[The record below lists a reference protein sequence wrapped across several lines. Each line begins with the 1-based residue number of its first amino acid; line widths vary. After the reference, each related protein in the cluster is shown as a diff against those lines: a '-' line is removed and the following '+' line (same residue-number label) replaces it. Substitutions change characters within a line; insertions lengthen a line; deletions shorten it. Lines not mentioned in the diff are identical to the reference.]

1 MRDMIRQI
9 VSAYQSIRLEGQGD
23 GYVLFVGKEPDSK
36 QPVTIKVLA
45 RTLGKEPQIAAR
57 FRALSQTIRQLN
69 HPNIAA
75 IRDVGEKAGLPYLV
89 TRAIERAKPLTD
101 RLNQPWA
108 VDEAADL
115 TMQVGQA
122 LEHAY
127 NKGLV
132 HGSLSPEGVAVQP
145 DGRVTVGDFGLA
157 QLLDLV
163 GIQLKQAASPY
174 VAPERAAGQAPDP
187 RSDVYSLAAILY
199 MLLAHRPPQV
209 VQGQVLAPGRFNSDV
224 PPAMDNLVVK
234 ALAPNPAERY
244 PDVKSFLAALGAVTL
259 APAVAKVPAQGV
271 GKAKPAA
278 AGQRCPRCGTEN
290 QTGRFCRTCG
300 SRLPQPEAVS
310 PSALL
315 APSEASPGASAERTP
330 PGPVTTAQEEVPTPS
345 INWPRSGAAKAAPRT
360 EAVLKK
366 TGSEPR
372 ESAAPPPSRASEPIL
387 ITTID
392 VGSVEVGKGVE
403 MEQTVIAKPME
414 VATGELAAMFPE
426 PLAMPQLDMSSLAPA
441 ADQTMISMPEPPPMP
456 VIDWADIAPPMP
468 EVPTI
473 EDIPIK
479 REGD

>member
-9 VSAYQSIRLEGQGD
+9 VSAYQSLRLEGQGD
-23 GYVLFVGKEPDSK
+23 GYVLFAGKEPDSK

-45 RTLGKEPQIAAR
+45 RALGKDPQIAAR

-89 TRAIERAKPLTD
+89 TRAIERAKPLTE

-115 TMQVGQA
+115 TIQVGQA

-132 HGSLSPEGVAVQP
+132 HGSLSPDGVTVQP
-145 DGRVTVGDFGLA
+145 DGRVAVGDFGLA
-157 QLLDLV
+157 QMLDLV
-163 GIQLKQAASPY
+163 GVQLKQAASPY
-174 VAPERAAGQAPDP
+174 AAPERAAGQAPDP

-259 APAVAKVPAQGV
+259 APAVAKVPASQPAGASQDRRDA
-271 GKAKPAA
+271 GKAKPGA

-290 QTGRFCRTCG
+290 QAGRFCRTCG
-300 SRLPQPEAVS
+300 ARLPQPETVS
-310 PSALL
+310 PP
-315 APSEASPGASAERTP
+315 APAASPADP
-330 PGPVTTAQEEVPTPS
+330 
-345 INWPRSGAAKAAPRT
+345 AAAAWVKSPYFKEAALRT
-360 EAVLKK
+360 ETVLGKTTGEPQRVAV
-366 TGSEPR
+366 
-372 ESAAPPPSRASEPIL
+372 PPPSRASEPIQ

-392 VGSVEVGKGVE
+392 VGSVEVGKGVD
-403 MEQTVIAKPME
+403 MAQTVIAQPME

-426 PLAMPQLDMSSLAPA
+426 PLAMPQLDMSGLAPA
-441 ADQTMISMPEPPPMP
+441 ADQSLISMPEPPPMP

-468 EVPTI
+468 EVPTV

>member
-9 VSAYQSIRLEGQGD
+9 VSAYQSLKLEGQGD
-23 GYVLFVGKEPDSK
+23 GYVLFVGKEADSK

-45 RTLGKEPQIAAR
+45 RTLGKDPQIAAR

-115 TMQVGQA
+115 TVQVGQA

-132 HGSLSPEGVAVQP
+132 HGSLSPAEVTIQP
-145 DGRVTVGDFGLA
+145 DGRVAVSDFGLA
-157 QLLDLV
+157 QLLELTGV
-163 GIQLKQAASPY
+163 QIKQAASPY
-174 VAPERAAGQAPDP
+174 TAPERAAGQAPDP

-199 MLLAHRPPQV
+199 TLLARRPPQV
-209 VQGQVLAPGRFNSDV
+209 VQGQVLTPSRFNPEV
-224 PPAMDNLVVK
+224 PPTMDNVVVK

-259 APAVAKVPAQGV
+259 APAVT
-271 GKAKPAA
+271 KAKPAA

-290 QTGRFCRTCG
+290 QAGRFCRTCG
-300 SRLPQPEAVS
+300 NRLTQPEA
-310 PSALL
+310 
-315 APSEASPGASAERTP
+315 ASPAAPAAP
-330 PGPVTTAQEEVPTPS
+330 PPKTAA
-345 INWPRSGAAKAAPRT
+345 AAKEAAPRT
-360 EAVLKK
+360 A
-366 TGSEPR
+366 
-372 ESAAPPPSRASEPIL
+372 AAPQKTTREQRKPTTPSPSKATEPIQ
-387 ITTID
+387 ITTIN
-392 VGSVEVGKGVE
+392 VGSVEVGRGIE
-403 MEQTVIAKPME
+403 IEQTVIATPME
-414 VATGELAAMFPE
+414 VATGELAEMFPT
-426 PLAMPQLDMSSLAPA
+426 PLTMPQVDMSSLTPA
-441 ADQTMISMPEPPPMP
+441 ADQTLISMPEPPPMP
-456 VIDWADIAPPMP
+456 VIDWSDIAPPMP

-479 REGD
+479 QEGD

>member
-9 VSAYQSIRLEGQGD
+9 VSAYQSISLEGQGD

-36 QPVTIKVLA
+36 QAITIKVLP
-45 RTLGKEPQIAAR
+45 RTLGKDPQIAAR

-75 IRDVGEKAGLPYLV
+75 IRDVGEKGGLPYLV
-89 TRAIERAKPLTD
+89 TRAVERAKPLAD

-108 VDEAADL
+108 VDDAADL
-115 TMQVGQA
+115 TMQIGQA
-122 LEHAY
+122 LEYAY

-132 HGSLSPEGVAVQP
+132 HGSLSPDRVTVQP
-145 DGRVTVGDFGLA
+145 DGRVSVGDFGLA

-163 GIQLKQAASPY
+163 GVPLKQSTSPY
-174 VAPERAAGQAPDP
+174 AAPERAAGQAPDP

-199 MLLAHRPPQV
+199 TLLARRQPQV
-209 VQGQVLAPGRFNSDV
+209 VQGQVLAPSRFNPDV

-234 ALAPNPAERY
+234 ALAPNPADRY

-259 APAVAKVPAQGV
+259 APAVV
-271 GKAKPAA
+271 KAKPAA
-278 AGQRCPRCGTEN
+278 VGQRCPRCGTEN
-290 QTGRFCRTCG
+290 QTGRFCRICG
-300 SRLPQPEAVS
+300 GRLPQPEA
-310 PSALL
+310 
-315 APSEASPGASAERTP
+315 ASPTP
-330 PGPVTTAQEEVPTPS
+330 PAASPAGPVAVVQE
-345 INWPRSGAAKAAPRT
+345 AAP
-360 EAVLKK
+360 ANLAGGPSPV
-366 TGSEPR
+366 PR
-372 ESAAPPPSRASEPIL
+372 PPATLPPSRAGEPIQ

-392 VGSVEVGKGVE
+392 VGSVEVGKGIE
-403 MEQTVIAKPME
+403 IEQTVIAKPME

-426 PLAMPQLDMSSLAPA
+426 PLAMPQLDMSGLAPG
-441 ADQTMISMPEPPPMP
+441 ADQSLISMPEPPPMP

-479 REGD
+479 QEGD

>member
-23 GYVLFVGKEPDSK
+23 GYVLFVGKEPDTK
-36 QPVTIKVLA
+36 QPVTIKVLP
-45 RTLGKEPQIAAR
+45 RTLGKDPQIASR

-75 IRDVGEKAGLPYLV
+75 IREVGEKAGLPYVV

-122 LEHAY
+122 LEYAY

-132 HGSLSPEGVAVQP
+132 HGSLSPERVAVQP
-145 DGRVTVGDFGLA
+145 DGRVAVNDFGLA
-157 QLLDLV
+157 QLLDLAGV
-163 GIQLKQAASPY
+163 QLKQAGSPY
-174 VAPERAAGQAPDP
+174 TAPERASGQAPDP

-199 MLLAHRPPQV
+199 TLLAHRPPQV
-209 VQGQVLAPGRFNSDV
+209 VQGQVLSPSRFNPDV

-234 ALAPNPAERY
+234 ALAPNAAERY

-259 APAVAKVPAQGV
+259 APAVAK
-271 GKAKPAA
+271 AKPATT
-278 AGQRCPRCGTEN
+278 GQRCPRCGTEN
-290 QTGRFCRTCG
+290 QPGRFCRICG
-300 SRLPQPEAVS
+300 ARLPQPEAVS
-310 PSALL
+310 PP
-315 APSEASPGASAERTP
+315 APAA
-330 PGPVTTAQEEVPTPS
+330 
-345 INWPRSGAAKAAPRT
+345 WPRSPLAAVQEAAPRT
-360 EAVLKK
+360 ATEAVP
-366 TGSEPR
+366 TTATE
-372 ESAAPPPSRASEPIL
+372 AAVPPPSRASEPIQ

-392 VGSVEVGKGVE
+392 VGSVEVGRGIE
-403 MEQTVIAKPME
+403 MQQTVIATPME
-414 VATGELAAMFPE
+414 VATGELASMFPE
-426 PLAMPQLDMSSLAPA
+426 ALVMPQVDMSSLAPA
-441 ADQTMISMPEPPPMP
+441 ADQALISMPEPPPMP

-473 EDIPIK
+473 EDVAIK